1 MSKGFTIIEQIIVMA
16 IIGILAAMVIPR
28 MISTGTISARES
40 AEMVAAYIRKTQEL
54 AMADSVSHSITFA
67 SGSGNYTIDQG
78 TANAQTISLP
88 SGVTINTTATITFDT
103 KGAPNAAATINV
115 GGTTTVTVIQNTGR
129 VTIP

>member
-1 MSKGFTIIEQIIVMA
+1 MSKGFTLIELIIVMV
-16 IIGILAAMVIPR
+16 IIGILAILVLPR
-28 MISTGTISARES
+28 MITTTTISARES
-40 AEMVAAYIRKTQEL
+40 AQMVAADIRKTQEL
-54 AMADSVSHSITFA
+54 AMADTAGHSITFT

-88 SGVTINTTATITFDT
+88 SGVTVNTTVTITFDT

-115 GGTTTVTVIQNTGR
+115 GGATTVTVIENTGR